1 MGPRVP
7 LPPLLLLLLLL
18 LLPRAL
24 LCGAE
29 EAAPPS
35 PRRAQVTLS
44 PTPAVTN
51 GSQPGSPH
59 NSTYSRSPGS
69 PGSALLRSFYVL
81 TGLSGL
87 AALYFL
93 IRAFRLKKP
102 QRRRYGLLASS
113 DDPAETASL
122 DSDEEVV
129 FETRNLR

>member
-18 LLPRAL
+18 PPRAL
-24 LCGAE
+24 LYGAE
-29 EAAPPS
+29 EA
-35 PRRAQVTLS
+35 TLS
-44 PTPAVTN
+44 PTSAVTN

-59 NSTYSRSPGS
+59 NSTYSRPPGS

-113 DDPAETASL
+113 EDPAETASL